1 MKKKNAGAALLR
13 VPGKRTKTVLCVP
26 VHKKNRKPNDDSRRR
41 SAFAAELYRQER
53 GRHWQPRG
61 LTKNDRLE
69 VTRRE
74 SPEWRS

>member
-1 MKKKNAGAALLR
+1 MFPDKQAAIAALIEAQHGL
-13 VPGKRTKTVLCVP
+13 P

-69 VTRRE
+69 VTRRH